1 MTGSDGQLWR
11 HSTAPATNKS
21 GQPDPLSTAL
31 HEESFVSEFAAV
43 TTLHPD
49 IRRGR
54 RPPEPRGYG
63 LRGCYASRLLQRPSP
78 RRPRKRSLPR
88 LARSHSP
95 NPHLRRWIFPANLP
109 IAVPGSAYVLQEQMP
124 RFRLSSGTRFSRVP
138 LVFAPGDFL
147 LARAFVFTAA
157 FFNAGFFFKFFF
169 VAFFLI
175 GLRFFAAVF
184 FSFAGFFLVFFLAA
198 IGEVYHRS
206 IRALKAEKCI
216 TLFRFKEAI
225 VVAGGVRMSITSV
238 IFTWRCSPVCRSI
251 LGAPANSTGPIPRP
265 ELESAI
271 RCLPSAV
278 PKY

>member
-1 MTGSDGQLWR
+1 MAGSDGQLWR

-124 RFRLSSGTRFSRVP
+124 RFRLFAFPLERVSRGYPWSSRRGTSCWRGPSFSP
-138 LVFAPGDFL
+138 PPFSM
-147 LARAFVFTAA
+147 RASSS
-157 FFNAGFFFKFFF
+157 NSSSW
-169 VAFFLI
+169 L
-175 GLRFFAAVF
+175 
-184 FSFAGFFLVFFLAA
+184 SF
-198 IGEVYHRS
+198 
-206 IRALKAEKCI
+206 
-216 TLFRFKEAI
+216 
-225 VVAGGVRMSITSV
+225 
-238 IFTWRCSPVCRSI
+238 
-251 LGAPANSTGPIPRP
+251 
-265 ELESAI
+265 
-271 RCLPSAV
+271 
-278 PKY
+278 